1 MKREIAWHER
11 RSDVAL
17 KPGVIN
23 LNAGTCSPTLRPVLD
38 EVLRMTAEEAQDPVE
53 FGFRWA
59 PTRMESERR
68 ALAAFVGARPEDLL
82 LVNNATY
89 AVNSIAWSVELNPG
103 DEVLMSDQEYF
114 HYLTLWDRVARKK
127 GFRVRTVTLP
137 LAADDATP
145 AKIFAAFAAAWS
157 PRTKALFVSHVTSP
171 CGMTLPAKELCALAR
186 EKGAVSIVDG
196 AHAVGL
202 LPLDLQA
209 MAPDF
214 YTSNVHKWL
223 MGATGSAFL
232 YVAPKAR
239 RHLEPLVTTA
249 TYRFPAEKADV
260 PVWKGAPTHWAWS
273 HEYQGTRH
281 LIPHL
286 VMSKAIE
293 YHQSLGF
300 AAIKERTNALAKRA
314 RETVRGLGLAEATP
328 SHPDIATCMVA
339 WHWPKTK
346 NPPNLTMASYRW
358 RHEHGFEVSV
368 PWLNDGRPLVR
379 LSAAW
384 FVTDEELDRFFAVLR
399 SMDWDRLG
407 A

>member
-1 MKREIAWHER
+1 MKSEIAWRER
-11 RSDVAL
+11 RADVAL
-17 KPGVIN
+17 KPDVIN

-59 PTRMESERR
+59 PVRMESERR
-68 ALAAFVGARPEDLL
+68 TLAAFIGAAPENLL

-89 AVNSIAWSVELNPG
+89 AVNSVARSIELEAG

-114 HYLTLWDRVARKK
+114 HYLTLWDRVAKER
-127 GFRVRTVTLP
+127 GCRVRTVTLP

-145 AKIFAAFAAAWS
+145 SKILAAFAEAWT
-157 PRTKALFVSHVTSP
+157 PRTKVLFASHVTSP
-171 CGMTLPAKELCALAR
+171 CGMILPAEALCALAR
-186 EKGAVSIVDG
+186 DKGAVSVIDG

-202 LPLDLQA
+202 LPLDLRA

-214 YTSNVHKWL
+214 YTSNIHKWL

-232 YVAPKAR
+232 YVSPTAR
-239 RHLEPLVTTA
+239 RHVEPLVTTA
-249 TYRFPAEKADV
+249 TYRFPAEKAEV

-273 HEYQGTRH
+273 HEYQGTRN

-286 VMSKAIE
+286 VTSKAIE

-300 AAIKERTNALAKRA
+300 PAIKARTDELARRA
-314 RETVRGLGLAEATP
+314 RAEVRAIGLSEATP
-328 SHPDIATCMVA
+328 AHPEIATCMVA

-346 NPPNLTMASYRW
+346 KPPNLTMASYRW
-358 RHEHGFEVSV
+358 RHELGFEVSV
-368 PWLNDGRPLVR
+368 PWLGDGRPLIR

-384 FVTDEELDRFFAVLR
+384 FVTDEELDRFFAALKG
-399 SMDWDRLG
+399 MDWDHLG